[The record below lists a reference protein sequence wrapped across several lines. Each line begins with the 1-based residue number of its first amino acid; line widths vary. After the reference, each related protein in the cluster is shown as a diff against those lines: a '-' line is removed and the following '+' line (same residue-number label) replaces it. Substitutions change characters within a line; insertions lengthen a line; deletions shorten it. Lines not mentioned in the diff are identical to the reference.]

1 MDWSDGDRRVGFA
14 AGDQEFGRGGGRCY
28 VGRVEVLSNETSS
41 GGGRRLKFLLACDP
55 TILGVGAAG
64 DLWLDQYTP
73 DSEDRLER

>member
-1 MDWSDGDRRVGFA
+1 MDWSNGDRWVGFA
-14 AGDQEFGRGGGRCY
+14 VGDQEFGRGGGRCY

-73 DSEDRLER
+73 DRDDWLER